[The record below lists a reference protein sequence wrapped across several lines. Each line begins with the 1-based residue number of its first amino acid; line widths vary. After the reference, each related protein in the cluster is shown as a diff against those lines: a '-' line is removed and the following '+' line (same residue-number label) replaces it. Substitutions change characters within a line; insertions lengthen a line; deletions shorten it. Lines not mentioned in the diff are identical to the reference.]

1 MASIVGASRLA
12 AILTLDIKPFLKNS
26 EIALQRLTKFQQRAQ
41 GFGAAFGR
49 SLSLAFGLLGAA
61 ALKTASNFNEI
72 ETQVRAIGGENIGDV
87 INEARRLGRT
97 TKFTATEV
105 GKLGLE
111 LTKMGFDAS
120 TVTDAMDTA
129 SKISQLFGGSL
140 DKVGTTIAETR
151 RQFRETD
158 GTMRTFSEIG
168 DIFAVAFQNSA
179 LDVTTLSGALKNVGS
194 VAKISGYTLER
205 TVALLGALANA
216 GQKGSIGG
224 TRLKTTLIRLGKQFG
239 FTEDNVTVLE
249 SGLLDTAA
257 VFDLLKNR
265 AGLAGAVFAQFPIE
279 AKLLEQRLLDAK
291 GALDAMNSSL
301 SKELF
306 ISVARV
312 RAGMEDLGITLGD
325 GLAPFV
331 RIAADGIESLATAF
345 SQASTGTKDFIAE
358 MTILGVVVPL
368 AAVAI
373 GSALA
378 AILALAS
385 GPGLVV
391 AGLSLLVGIFVKG
404 RIEALRFKDS
414 QENVLETLDALAEV
428 RKDFRDSGS
437 QGDLFGVLS
446 TPALQQLGK
455 NVESAVEDANRVLNS
470 LKDQQRAVRSIS
482 GGFAG
487 GERSA
492 SRLSFNPKLQEQLD
506 AKRQFAQVQLNLL
519 LADEFR
525 IRKALEKRED
535 ILLEKAEEQLRLAA
549 EYASVLGFTV
559 DNAKALTDAFDKTKD
574 KIKEAFLEFGN
585 GESGLDSIKQILLD
599 IDQLQVLKDLK
610 NGVGFPTDLADQ
622 ILLDKGTLKEQEKLL
637 SALTKA
643 LAGYSVEAGL
653 QGALDLAETLDKAAD
668 SYQKLLDKVK
678 KKISFDEVTKAVAKV
693 KEVSQSLVDLGL
705 STELER
711 DKAQL
716 SETTSALEKLLNS
729 GFTATSDEVK
739 NLLKDLLKLQ
749 EDVDTK
755 TLAKNLEEALNIK
768 PDADSFFTQLTAGS
782 LPASAALQENVE
794 KLRKEYEAIFANQQA
809 GGASTLTDVLDAAN
823 NLADAEGLLKT
834 QLSVED
840 LGKVIKDLDADDALL
855 GFDQELGLV
864 ADSSSLLSRQIT
876 NLVARIRAL
885 SSEAATAAQREGLP
899 ALKEQLADLLE
910 QQKLL
915 EKAAGLTSFLQQQVS
930 FLGDAYLQAAQ
941 SGENFFDVLKKSFL
955 DTFNALVAK
964 LITLIAL
971 FTILQLVSGGTGEV
985 AGVAKAALGDGKL
998 GSFVGNN
1005 LLGNIRSSSGIPVS
1019 QGTGSDQPAVKVQGV
1034 VSGNNLVIMNQRGPR
1049 AFDRTF
1055 G

>member
-87 INEARRLGRT
+87 IKEARRLGRT

-428 RKDFRDSGS
+428 RKDFRDGGS

-519 LADEFR
+519 IADEFR
-525 IRKALEKRED
+525 IKKALEKRED

-559 DNAKALTDAFDKTKD
+559 DNAKALTDAFDKTKE

-585 GESGLDSIKQILLD
+585 GKAGLDSIKQVLLD

-610 NGVGFPTDLADQ
+610 NGAGFPTNLADQ
-622 ILLDKGTLKEQEKLL
+622 ILDTGTLKEQEKLL

-653 QGALDLAETLDKAAD
+653 QGALDLTETLDKAAD

-693 KEVSQSLVDLGL
+693 EEVSQSLVDLGL

-739 NLLKDLLKLQ
+739 ELLKDLLKLQ

-782 LPASAALQENVE
+782 LPASAALQENVK
-794 KLRKEYEAIFANQQA
+794 KLRKEFDAIFANQQA
-809 GGASTLTDVLDAAN
+809 GGASTLEDVLNAAN
-823 NLADAEGLLKT
+823 KLADAEGLLKT
-834 QLSVED
+834 QLGVEALD
-840 LGKVIKDLDADDALL
+840 EVLKDLDADDALL
-855 GFDQELGLV
+855 AFDQELGLV
-864 ADSSSLLSRQIT
+864 ADSSSLLSRQLT

-1019 QGTGSDQPAVKVQGV
+1019 QGTGSDQPTVKVQGV

>member
-41 GFGAAFGR
+41 GFGTAFGR

-111 LTKMGFDAS
+111 LTKMGFDSS

-179 LDVTTLSGALKNVGS
+179 LDVSTLSGALKNVGS

-373 GSALA
+373 GSVLA

-470 LKDQQRAVRSIS
+470 LKEQQRAVQFIG

-492 SRLSFNPKLQEQLD
+492 SIIATNPALQEQID

-519 LADEFR
+519 IADEFR
-525 IRKALEKRED
+525 IKKALEKRED
-535 ILLEKAEEQLRLAA
+535 ILLAKAEEQLRLAA

-559 DNAKALTDAFDKTKD
+559 DNAKALTDAFDKTKE

-585 GESGLDSIKQILLD
+585 GKAGLDSIKQVLLD

-610 NGVGFPTDLADQ
+610 NGAGFPTNLADQ
-622 ILLDKGTLKEQEKLL
+622 IADTGTLKEQEKLL
-637 SALTKA
+637 SAVTKA

-668 SYQKLLDKVK
+668 SYQKLLDSVK
-678 KKISFDEVTKAVAKV
+678 RQINFDEITKAVAKV
-693 KEVSQSLVDLGL
+693 EEVSQSLVDLEL

-729 GFTATSDEVK
+729 GFTATSKEVK
-739 NLLKDLLKLQ
+739 KLLKDLLKLQ
-749 EDVDTK
+749 EDVDTQ

-782 LPASAALQENVE
+782 LPASAALQDNVK
-794 KLRKEYEAIFANQQA
+794 KLRKEFDAIFENQQA
-809 GGASTLTDVLDAAN
+809 GGASTLTDVLDAAEK
-823 NLADAEGLLKT
+823 LADAEGLLKT
-834 QLSVED
+834 QLGVEALD
-840 LGKVIKDLDADDALL
+840 EVLKDLDADDALL
-855 GFDQELGLV
+855 GFDKELGLV

-964 LITLIAL
+964 LITLITL
-971 FTILQLVSGGTGEV
+971 FAILKAVSGGTGAV

-1019 QGTGSDQPAVKVQGV
+1019 QGTGSDQPTVKVQGV